1 MLYTKDG
8 FNIKPLIDKKTKK
21 PNTSIEKKTRTLLLS
36 TKLSDRAIT
45 FIQDYDRWKMIDTLL
60 SRYIKGIEK
69 ATRLDGKIHS
79 SFSLSVAATGRSASQ
94 NPNLQNIPK
103 RGPLAKVIRKLFV
116 ASPGYTFVSA
126 DASQCE
132 LRFLSFLSQDPVML
146 EIYRRGEDIHRKTG
160 EAIVG
165 KTKDEMTAEEFKAA
179 RQAAKACNFG
189 FIYGSGALT
198 FQRVA
203 KTDYGVNLTEL
214 EAQKFKDTFFSTYPT
229 IQDYH
234 QKVKADCHRDNGVI
248 SPLGRF
254 RHLPEMAL
262 DTWAN
267 KKNKEI
273 QSIIHSAER
282 QALNHA
288 IQSVSSDAV
297 LLSCLEIMKVVDPL
311 ECRPILFIH
320 DELTYEVRNDLVDK
334 YAPII
339 KYHMVNPPLKQFGV
353 ELNLPL
359 GSDCM
364 VGTSL
369 DNMQEWKGP
378 DLQLIANGE
387 NNEAA

>member
-1 MLYTKDG
+1 MDYEGVMKKLKLLGVDYKEIARHFDG
-8 FNIKPLIDKKTKK
+8 DGDLITEDRIAEAKLCKNIGDAAK
-21 PNTSIEKKTRTLLLS
+21 LLKVNYYKAKEFIS
-36 TKLSDRAIT
+36 SDNNH
-45 FIQDYDRWKMIDTLL
+45 MV
-60 SRYIKGIEK
+60 
-69 ATRLDGKIHS
+69 
-79 SFSLSVAATGRSASQ
+79 LSVECLEQTEEVYDLTIDGPPNFIANGICVHNSQ

-132 LRFLSFLSQDPVML
+132 LRFLSLLSQDPVML

-203 KTDYGVNLTEL
+203 KTDYGVNLTEQ

-234 QKVKADCHRDNGVI
+234 IKVKRECHTDNGVI

-262 DTWAN
+262 DTDAN
-267 KKNKEI
+267 KKNKEV

-297 LLSCLEIMKVVDPL
+297 LLSCLEIMKVVDPK

-320 DELTYEVRNDLVDK
+320 DELTFEVRTDLVDK

-369 DNMQEWKGP
+369 AEMREYETN
-378 DLQLIANGE
+378 
-387 NNEAA
+387 